1 MISIRTIDTHNDLE
15 FLSFLWLYREA
26 IFEDVSLGNMTI
38 DPSEWIDHP
47 LRYWREKKT
56 FDGYYVLI
64 YRDAIVGYIKITQLY
79 PHRCRL
85 QHIFSVGP
93 LYVHPEYRSL
103 GYAKRLLGYSL
114 QECLQNSGLS
124 MINVNLAV
132 NIHNIP
138 AQKTLPFLWLFGD
151 RYWEEFSPYRG
162 GISRCDSYAEVSERE
177 RLLISNIFLSFFI
190 FFISFSLFLAIFL
203 LSYCSKYTFS
213 TGIRPRVY
221 FAHFPALCVAIL
233 FARLFV

>member
-1 MISIRTIDTHNDLE
+1 
-15 FLSFLWLYREA
+15 
-26 IFEDVSLGNMTI
+26 MTI

-79 PHRCRL
+79 PHRRRL

-93 LYVHPEYRSL
+93 LYIHPEYRSL

-138 AQKTLPFLWLFGD
+138 AQKLYRSCGFSEIGIVKNFLLIG
-151 RYWEEFSPYRG
+151 EEYHDVIRMQKL
-162 GISRCDSYAEVSERE
+162 VSEKD
-177 RLLISNIFLSFFI
+177 S
-190 FFISFSLFLAIFL
+190 
-203 LSYCSKYTFS
+203 
-213 TGIRPRVY
+213 
-221 FAHFPALCVAIL
+221 
-233 FARLFV
+233 